1 MSANTTI
8 LPGLVTPVANN
19 RRWIPDA
26 IIRFRDDTLPWSPL
40 WEFRLSDLVDSP
52 RRQLSHLDG
61 VDFEWTWFDESAIT
75 FARFVEALARRFNVA
90 PDTMHQIHVWMHV
103 EVPFSGT
110 KYVRVAQVADDQGEL
125 EDAFND
131 IFDKAKEFAWPTNA
145 PLLSDEEAEE
155 ALHQLEASGASFP

>member
-1 MSANTTI
+1 MAANAPAF
-8 LPGLVTPVANN
+8 PGVIYPAGHP
-19 RRWIPDA
+19 RRWIPDT

-40 WEFRLSDLVDSP
+40 WKFRLSDLVDSP

-61 VDFEWTWFDESAIT
+61 VNFEWTWFDESAIS
-75 FARFVEALARRFNVA
+75 FSRFVEALACEFFVPPA
-90 PDTMHQIHVWMHV
+90 TMHQFHVWIQV

-110 KYVRVAQVADDQGEL
+110 KFVRVAQVADDQGEL

-131 IFDKAKEFAWPTNA
+131 IFDKAKEYAWPTNA

-155 ALHQLEASGASFP
+155 ALRQM